1 MRHLFLILVALVL
14 FSLPVCAQV
23 DPMKRNQLQIGY
35 DQFLEGKGP
44 QALYLYYYL
53 NVPALVRSNV
63 TLRLAV
69 APAYLDSEVGFR
81 GLISP
86 TTDFGIGIAG
96 GAFSDNYYDVSQG
109 YYNRE
114 QSFDG
119 NGGGVSL
126 GIYQRLNP
134 GQLIPVH
141 LVVRGGARY
150 TTYSD
155 TSHTADDFE
164 LPGDRVNLFTRVG
177 MRIAGKE
184 PYLYPDLGL
193 EFSVWFE
200 RQWRLPS
207 DSYGFNDELQVN
219 AAENLFWA
227 YAGINYAWT
236 NIGHRI
242 SFAVTVGGSD
252 NADHFSAWRL
262 GGVLPLVAEFPL
274 IIPGYYYQELSATRY
289 LHLYGGYGIPLDSK
303 DRWSLRLEGAGAM
316 VEYLPGFEQP
326 GKWNTGVGCGL
337 IYTSPN
343 KVLKVAVR
351 YGYGFSAIRDGEKGA
366 SSVGILF
373 QYDFQASKQK
383 RSKAN

>member
-1 MRHLFLILVALVL
+1 MRHLFLILVVL
-14 FSLPVCAQV
+14 ISFSRSVCAQV

-44 QALYLYYYL
+44 QAVYLYYYL
-53 NVPALVRSNV
+53 NVPELVRSNI

-86 TTDFGIGIAG
+86 TTDFGIGIGG

-109 YYNRE
+109 YYDRE

-119 NGGGVSL
+119 DGGGASL
-126 GIYQRLNP
+126 AIYQRLNP
-134 GQLIPVH
+134 GQLIPVN
-141 LVVRGGARY
+141 LVFRGGARY

-164 LPGDRVNLFTRVG
+164 LPDPRVTLFTRVG
-177 MRIAGKE
+177 MRIAGRE
-184 PYLYPDLGL
+184 PNLYPDLGL
-193 EFSVWFE
+193 EFSLWFE
-200 RQWRLPS
+200 RQWRMPS

-219 AAENLFWA
+219 AAGNLFWA
-227 YAGINYAWT
+227 YLGMNYAWT
-236 NIGHRI
+236 NIGHRL
-242 SFAVTVGGSD
+242 SFAVTAGGSE
-252 NADHFSAWRL
+252 NADRFSAWRL

-274 IIPGYYYQELSATRY
+274 IIPGYYYQELSATRF
-289 LHLYGGYGIPLDSK
+289 LHLYGAYGIPLDSK

-316 VEYLPGFEQP
+316 VTYLPGFEQP
-326 GKWNTGVGCGL
+326 GKWNTGVGAAL

-351 YGYGFSAIRDGEKGA
+351 YGYGFNAIRDGEKGA
-366 SSVGILF
+366 SSVGILL
-373 QYDFQASKQK
+373 QYDFQAQKQK
-383 RSKAN
+383 RSRSD